1 MENKYQKVV
10 LRVVYC
16 MYITYFFFFL
26 FLKIKKRRVAK
37 IAFEIN
43 IKEIDCINGELDSM
57 T

>member
-16 MYITYFFFFL
+16 MYITYFFLLIFEN
-26 FLKIKKRRVAK
+26 KKRRVAK

-57 T
+57 A